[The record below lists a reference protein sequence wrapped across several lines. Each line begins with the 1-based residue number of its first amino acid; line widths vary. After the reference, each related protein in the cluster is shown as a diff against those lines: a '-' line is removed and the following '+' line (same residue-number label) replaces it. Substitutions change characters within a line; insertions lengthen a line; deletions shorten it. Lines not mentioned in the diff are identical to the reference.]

1 MSLLDE
7 AQDRPRAPAESKK
20 RKQSTGGTDVFV
32 WLNALWT
39 KEQHHGVPPTFVM
52 HRFLAAERDYAEFA
66 RWLQLHVREPV
77 LVFRTWQ
84 GLLPKGRGAPMLPY
98 VAPKK
103 PPQEEA
109 LVTRMRQVLAE
120 RRSVVE
126 EMITL
131 LKAAGKEADLYA
143 QFGVEAPK

>member
-7 AQDRPRAPAESKK
+7 VTPKPAAEPKK
-20 RKQSTGGTDVFV
+20 KKSTGGVDVFA

-39 KEQHHGVPPTFVM
+39 KAKHEGTPPTFVM
-52 HRFLAAERDYAEFA
+52 HRFLAAEKDYAEFA

-103 PPQEEA
+103 PPQEEE
-109 LVTRMRQVLAE
+109 LVTRMRSVLAE
-120 RRSVVE
+120 RRTVVE
-126 EMITL
+126 EMVSL
-131 LKAAGKEADLYA
+131 LKLAGREADLYA
-143 QFGVEAPK
+143 EFGIEAPK